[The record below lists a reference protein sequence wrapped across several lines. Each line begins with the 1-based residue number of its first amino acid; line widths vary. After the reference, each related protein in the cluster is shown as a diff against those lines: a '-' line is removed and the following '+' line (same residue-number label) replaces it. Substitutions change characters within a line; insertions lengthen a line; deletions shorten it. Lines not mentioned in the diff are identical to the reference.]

1 MSWGAAETCP
11 ASNNSKLGISDNWI
25 VHLLGA
31 EASPTLKRVTLTE
44 REISF
49 NPLKAVN
56 SGASGERHAAA
67 LIRRASK

>member
-25 VHLLGA
+25 VLWPGA
-31 EASPTLKRVTLTE
+31 GASRTIKRVTLTK

-56 SGASGERHAAA
+56 SGASGEPQ
-67 LIRRASK
+67 ASGMLRL